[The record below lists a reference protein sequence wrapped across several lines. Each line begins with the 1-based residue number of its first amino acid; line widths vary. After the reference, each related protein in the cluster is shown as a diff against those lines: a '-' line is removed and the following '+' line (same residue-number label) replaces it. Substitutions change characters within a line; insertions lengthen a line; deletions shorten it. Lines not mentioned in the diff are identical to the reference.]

1 MTVIAWDG
9 TTLAGDKRT
18 SFGGLHAT
26 TTKVQR
32 LPNGVMVG
40 CAGNTAQIWEMVHW
54 LAQGADPEKLPAIQ
68 RDAKECVTMLVVY
81 RNGELWQYE
90 NSPYPIRIEDKQWA
104 IGSGRDFAIAAM
116 RLGRTAAQAVAL
128 TCELDMSCGNG
139 VDALMLEPLPAIDP
153 DLLDTSKEAA

>member
-9 TTLAGDKRT
+9 ETLAGDKRT
-18 SFGGLHAT
+18 NFGGLHAT

-32 LPNGVMVG
+32 LPDGGIVG

-68 RDAKECVTMLVVY
+68 RDAKECVTMLVVS
-81 RNGELWQYE
+81 RCGDLWQYE
-90 NSPYPIRIEDKQWA
+90 NSPYPIRIENKQWA

-116 RLGRTAAQAVAL
+116 RLGQTAAQAVAL
-128 TCELDMSCGNG
+128 ACELDMGCGNG
-139 VDALMLEPLPAIDP
+139 VDALSLAPLPTIEP
-153 DLLDTSKEAA
+153 HLLEAGQ